1 MMNRINN
8 KLLLG
13 IVLFLGLSFNCF
25 SQESAAFPLWNQIPG
40 VIKNDI
46 YKEEPRL
53 DAQGNRTGIRK
64 VTEPTLMPFLVKNNS
79 DKNAAVIICPGGGY
93 SVLSIDKE
101 GINVAKWFNSIGI
114 SAFVLK
120 YRLPSDDIMTDKTV
134 GPLQDTQEAIRTLRR
149 NAAKWNLDVT
159 KIGIMGFSAG
169 GHLAS
174 TASTHYLDKVYES
187 KDDVSARPDFSMLIY
202 PVISMESGIT
212 HNGSKE
218 SLLGK
223 TASADLIAKY
233 SNEKEVNENTP
244 PTFLVHATDDQAV
257 PVENSINYYL
267 ALKKNKV
274 AAEMHLYQNGGHG
287 FGLGTKGTNTD
298 WPTACQKWLAA
309 NKIIAEKIIDQK
321 IIDQKITDKKTTD
334 KKSSY
339 LFTYFKGN
347 GEDGLHLAYSTDGY
361 EWQTLKND
369 ASFLTPEVGKD
380 KLMRDPC
387 VIKGGDGLFHMV
399 WTVSWTDKGIG
410 YASSKDMIHW
420 SKQEFLPVMEYESGT
435 RNTWAPEI
443 TFDEK
448 SKTYMIY
455 WASTIEGKFTETQ
468 STEEKGYNH
477 RIYYTTTKDF
487 KTYSPTK
494 LLYEP
499 GFNVI
504 DSSIMKDGKGYIM
517 FLKDETKVPVQKN
530 LKVAYSKNLTG
541 PYSKA
546 SEPITG
552 KYWAEG
558 PTAIKIDG
566 SWIVYFDKYT
576 QKKYGAIKQTETGWE
591 DISDKVSFPK
601 GIRHGTV
608 IQVSPEI
615 LNNLKKE

>member
-1 MMNRINN
+1 MMNRIN
-8 KLLLG
+8 KMMLFG
-13 IVLFLGLSFNCF
+13 SILFLGLSINCF

-40 VIKNDI
+40 AIKNDA

-53 DAQGNRTGIRK
+53 DAQGIRTGIRK
-64 VTEPTLMPFLVKNNS
+64 VTEPTLMPFLVENTS
-79 DKNAAVIICPGGGY
+79 EKNAAVIICPGGGY

-101 GINVAKWFNSIGI
+101 GINVAKWFNSIGV

-134 GPLQDTQEAIRTLRR
+134 GPLQDAQEAIRTLRR
-149 NAAKWNLDVT
+149 NAVKWNLDVA

-174 TASTHYLDKVYES
+174 TASTHYLDKIYDS
-187 KDDVSARPDFSMLIY
+187 KEDISARPDFSMLIY
-202 PVISMESGIT
+202 PVISMENGIT

-244 PTFLVHATDDQAV
+244 PTFLVHATDDHAV

-274 AAEMHLYQNGGHG
+274 IAEMHLYQNGGHG

-298 WPTACQKWLAA
+298 WPTACKKWLIA
-309 NKIIAEKIIDQK
+309 NNFLDEKP
-321 IIDQKITDKKTTD
+321 T
-334 KKSSY
+334 Y
-339 LFTYFKGN
+339 LFSYFKEN
-347 GEDGLHLAYSTDGY
+347 GEDGLHLACSTDGY
-361 EWQTLKND
+361 EWKTLKND
-369 ASFLTPEVGKD
+369 TSFLTPEVGKD

-387 VIKGGDGLFHMV
+387 IIKGGDGLFHMV

-410 YASSKDMIHW
+410 YASSKDLIHW
-420 SKQEFLPVMEYESGT
+420 SKQEFLPVMAHEEKT

-455 WASTIEGKFTETQ
+455 WASTIDGKFLETK
-468 STEEKGYNH
+468 SEEEKGYNH

-487 KTYSPTK
+487 KKFSKTK

-504 DSSIMKDGKGYIM
+504 DATILKQDKGYVM

-530 LKVAYSKNLTG
+530 LKVAYSDNLTG
-541 PYSKA
+541 PYTKA
-546 SEPITG
+546 SAPITG
-552 KYWAEG
+552 NYWAEG
-558 PTAIKIDG
+558 PTAIKIDNN
-566 SWIVYFDKYT
+566 WVVYFDKYT

-591 DISDKVSFPK
+591 DISDKISFPQ
-601 GIRHGTV
+601 GTRHGTV
-608 IQVSPEI
+608 IKVSTEI
-615 LNNLKKE
+615 IANLKKE

>member
-1 MMNRINN
+1 MTNRIN
-8 KLLLG
+8 KRILFG
-13 IVLFLGLSFNCF
+13 TVLFFGFSINGF
-25 SQESAAFPLWNQIPG
+25 SQESAAFPLWDQIPG
-40 VIKNDI
+40 AIKNDA

-64 VTEPTLMPFLVKNNS
+64 VTEPTLMPFLVKNDS
-79 DKNAAVIICPGGGY
+79 GKNAAVVICPGGGY
-93 SVLSIDKE
+93 TVLSIDKE
-101 GINVAKWFNSIGI
+101 GINIAKWFNSIGV

-134 GPLQDTQEAIRTLRR
+134 APLQDAQEAIRTLRR
-149 NAAKWNLDVT
+149 NAVKWNLDIS

-174 TASTHYLDKVYES
+174 TASTHYLDKIYDS
-187 KDDVSARPDFSMLIY
+187 KDDISARPDFSMLIY
-202 PVISMESGIT
+202 PVISMEDGIT

-223 TASADLIAKY
+223 NASADLIAKY
-233 SNEKEVNENTP
+233 SNEKVVNENTP
-244 PTFLVHATDDQAV
+244 PAFLVHATDDHAV

-274 AAEMHLYQNGGHG
+274 PAEMHLYQNGGHG
-287 FGLGTKGTNTD
+287 FGLGTKGTQTY
-298 WPTACQKWLAA
+298 WPAACKNWLIA
-309 NKIIAEKIIDQK
+309 NKILEEKQ
-321 IIDQKITDKKTTD
+321 T
-334 KKSSY
+334 Y
-339 LFTYFKGN
+339 LFSYFKGN
-347 GEDGLHLAYSTDGY
+347 GEDGLHFASSTDGY

-369 ASFLTPEVGKD
+369 TYFLTPEVGKD

-410 YASSKDMIHW
+410 YASSKDLIHW
-420 SKQEFLPVMEYESGT
+420 SKQEFLPVMEYETGT

-448 SKTYMIY
+448 STTYMIY
-455 WASTIEGKFTETQ
+455 WASTIEGKFLETK
-468 STEEKGYNH
+468 SEEEKGYNH

-487 KTYSPTK
+487 KKFSKTK

-504 DSSIMKDGKGYIM
+504 DATILKQDKGYVM

-530 LKVAYSKNLTG
+530 LKVAYSDKLTG

-546 SEPITG
+546 STPITG
-552 KYWAEG
+552 NYWAEG

-566 SWIVYFDKYT
+566 NWVVYFDKYT
-576 QKKYGAIKQTETGWE
+576 SKKYGAIKQTETGWE
-591 DISDKVSFPK
+591 DISDKVSFPQ
-601 GIRHGTV
+601 GMRHGTV
-608 IQVSPEI
+608 IKVDPEI
-615 LNNLKKE
+615 IANLKKE

>member
-1 MMNRINN
+1 MMNRIN
-8 KLLLG
+8 KMILFG
-13 IVLFLGLSFNCF
+13 SILFLGLSINSFA
-25 SQESAAFPLWNQIPG
+25 QESAAFPLWNQIPG
-40 VIKNDI
+40 AIKNEA

-53 DAQGNRTGIRK
+53 DAQGIRTGIRK
-64 VTEPTLMPFLVKNNS
+64 VTEPTLMPFLVENNLG
-79 DKNAAVIICPGGGY
+79 KNAAVIICPGGGY
-93 SVLSIDKE
+93 GVLSIDKE

-134 GPLQDTQEAIRTLRR
+134 GPLQDAQEAIRTLRQ
-149 NAAKWNLDVT
+149 NAAKWNLDVA

-174 TASTHYLDKVYES
+174 TASTHYLDKVYDS
-187 KDDVSARPDFSMLIY
+187 KEDISARPDFSMLIY
-202 PVISMESGIT
+202 PVISMEEGIT

-223 TASADLIAKY
+223 TASAELIAKY

-244 PTFLVHATDDQAV
+244 PTFLVHATDDHAV

-274 AAEMHLYQNGGHG
+274 LAEMHLYQNGGHG

-298 WPTACQKWLAA
+298 WPTACKKWLIA
-309 NKIIAEKIIDQK
+309 NKFLDEKP
-321 IIDQKITDKKTTD
+321 T
-334 KKSSY
+334 Y
-339 LFTYFKGN
+339 LFSYFKGN
-347 GEDGLHLAYSTDGY
+347 GEDGLHFACSTDGY
-361 EWQTLKND
+361 EWQSLKND
-369 ASFLTPEVGKD
+369 TSFLTPEVGKD

-410 YASSKDMIHW
+410 YASSKDLIHW

-455 WASTIEGKFTETQ
+455 WASTIDGKFLETK
-468 STEEKGYNH
+468 SEEEKGYNH

-487 KTYSPTK
+487 KKFSKTK

-504 DSSIMKDGKGYIM
+504 DATILKQDKGYVM

-530 LKVAYSKNLTG
+530 LKAAYSDNLTG
-541 PYSKA
+541 PYTKA
-546 SEPITG
+546 SAPITG
-552 KYWAEG
+552 NYWAEG
-558 PTAIKIDG
+558 PTAIKIDNN
-566 SWIVYFDKYT
+566 WVVYFDKYT
-576 QKKYGAIKQTETGWE
+576 QKKYGAIKQTETGWD
-591 DISDKVSFPK
+591 DISDKISFPQ
-601 GIRHGTV
+601 GTRHGTV
-608 IQVSPEI
+608 IKVSPEI
-615 LNNLKKE
+615 IANLKKE